1 MKRTA
6 TIFVIPPKQES
17 DIDAQSQFIYSPNTK
32 IQILIIG
39 VKNTMKFLVFFL
51 AICLQ
56 SSPLSAM
63 ELKSNE
69 RKDYGRII

>member
-1 MKRTA
+1 MILN
-6 TIFVIPPKQES
+6 TIFTILPKRKS
-17 DIDAQSQFIYSPNTK
+17 DIDAQSQFIYSPKTK

-39 VKNTMKFLVFFL
+39 VKNTVKFLVLFL
-51 AICLQ
+51 AICLL

-69 RKDYGRII
+69 GKDYCRII